1 MRYRE
6 PEPLT
11 VADAQPLVASDD
23 PDVVRDA
30 LVRIVHSPLDPAWI
44 EAQLLDATRAD
55 DPAVRG
61 TAATCL
67 GHLARIHGRVS
78 TKKALP
84 ALRRLLK
91 DPATAGV
98 AEDALEDIQLF
109 SKRP

>member
-11 VADAQPLVASDD
+11 VADAEPLLASGD

-30 LVRIVHSPLDPAWI
+30 LVRVVHSPLDPEWI
-44 EAQLLDATRAD
+44 EAQLLEATRAD
-55 DPAVRG
+55 SSDVRA

-78 TKKALP
+78 TKKVLP
-84 ALRRLLK
+84 ALRRRLTL
-91 DPATAGV
+91 
-98 AEDALEDIQLF
+98 
-109 SKRP
+109 